1 MLKISSLLRPKNVAV
16 GVKAASKKQVFLEA
30 AKMLAASSGLTEAE
44 IFRALLDRENLGSTG
59 FGRGTAV
66 PHARIH
72 NLGNTYMVFMRLAQ
86 PVDFDANDGQPVDLV
101 GTIVGNY
108 GATVEPLKALAGA
121 CRSLRNSDTLAR
133 LRQARNAADLYAG
146 LIEAG

>member
-1 MLKISSLLRPKNVAV
+1 MLKIGSLLRPENVAV

-59 FGRGTAV
+59 FGRGAAV

-72 NLGNTYMVFMRLAQ
+72 DLGNTYMVFMRLAQ
-86 PVDFDANDGQPVDLV
+86 PVDFDANDGQPVDLRDR
-101 GTIVGNY
+101 GQLRRDG
-108 GATVEPLKALAGA
+108 GAAEGSGRSLSQFAKFGYLGKTAASEERG
-121 CRSLRNSDTLAR
+121 RSLRRPD
-133 LRQARNAADLYAG
+133 
-146 LIEAG
+146 